1 MQLVRALSDAPDG
14 RPMHWRTVGT
24 IGTALGLAQPAADD
38 AIAFA
43 VARDWLLTEGQPPHR
58 HTWSHM
64 PARVA
69 VARREAITNEAFVWR
84 SSRVAMVF
92 GTTPAARA

>member
-43 VARDWLLTEGQPPHR
+43 VARDWLLAEGQPPHSISLAEGGR
-58 HTWSHM
+58 QM
-64 PARVA
+64 VA
-69 VARREAITNEAFVWR
+69 KLKRR
-84 SSRVAMVF
+84 
-92 GTTPAARA
+92 